1 MVKLGF
7 GLGTSCLASK
17 VSEGL
22 ISVEAGAAALQRQE
36 DAGALGTGAGAGA
49 ASWSLQK
56 LSRGRRYLLSC
67 QCASLF
73 CSCQVSIECFLK

>member
-7 GLGTSCLASK
+7 GLGSSCLAPK

-22 ISVEAGAAALQRQE
+22 ISVEAGAAPSQRRE
-36 DAGALGTGAGAGA
+36 DAGALGTGVGAGA

-56 LSRGRRYLLSC
+56 LSRGRQYLLSC
-67 QCASLF
+67 QRASL
-73 CSCQVSIECFLK
+73 SAPAKFL